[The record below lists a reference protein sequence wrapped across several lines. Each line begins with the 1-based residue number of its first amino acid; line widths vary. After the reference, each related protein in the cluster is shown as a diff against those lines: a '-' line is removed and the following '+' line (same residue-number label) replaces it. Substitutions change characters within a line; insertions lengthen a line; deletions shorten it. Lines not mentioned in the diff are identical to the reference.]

1 MVCVCTQIC
10 KSNKPVY
17 LKTCPG
23 SLIVRTCEL
32 RKHQIAVPFTRAGR
46 RSWRSQRPWGS
57 PHILLEEIRVVSV
70 LWESNLEAYIKLY
83 YTNLPGLASCSIYLT
98 DCRRPGVYGH
108 KGHRGST
115 VYTSKG
121 MTTQRM
127 PVKKKGNGLQCIHI
141 TGYYK
146 TMKRTER
153 ERSELPQNVI
163 THI

>member
-83 YTNLPGLASCSIYLT
+83 LWLFFHVMPPPHHLAVIPYTTMLAAWGRERENII
-98 DCRRPGVYGH
+98 
-108 KGHRGST
+108 
-115 VYTSKG
+115 
-121 MTTQRM
+121 
-127 PVKKKGNGLQCIHI
+127 VKKAKNIMWEIFVWIKSASWTDTLNSRNLYRSNE
-141 TGYYK
+141 T
-146 TMKRTER
+146 TMR
-153 ERSELPQNVI
+153 L
-163 THI
+163 